1 MKNLIKKI
9 LRESEWDWLEDT
21 REHANYNGHP
31 QGIVKIYDHD
41 EIDRLCDIIDN
52 YNGFPSTNDRNNL
65 HQGLEYRKD
74 ELEEMSAEDNSDYG
88 EAMLTVSFFVEG
100 EPKGYGPNALT
111 VGYWPYEVDQWD
123 IKYWLDDN
131 NYIYNRV
138 YELYDNLEQ
147 VENLFKDYQNPNL
160 MKESSEFDW
169 VNDSSFSEVEM
180 LNDYLKKNTD
190 FYMVF
195 NEDGSNWAIVDIF
208 KKNKK
213 FPLMPYDVA
222 RVRPLKD
229 NIKIQN
235 ILRSLDDK
243 AYNLEVRET
252 RLGQNNRDE
261 IKLIDE
267 FMSVV
272 NSWLKTI

>member
-1 MKNLIKKI
+1 MKKLIKKI
-9 LRESEWDWLEDT
+9 LTEGDFDWLDDT

-65 HQGLEYRKD
+65 HTGLEYRRN
-74 ELEEMSAEDNSDYG
+74 ELEEMSAEDG
-88 EAMLTVSFFVEG
+88 EAMLSVSFFVERRGG
-100 EPKGYGPNALT
+100 ENLLT

-123 IKYWLDDN
+123 IKYWLDEN
-131 NYIYNRV
+131 NTYNRE
-138 YELYDNLEQ
+138 YELYNNLEQ

-195 NEDGSNWAIVDIF
+195 NEDNSNWAIVDIF
-208 KKNKK
+208 
-213 FPLMPYDVA
+213 
-222 RVRPLKD
+222 
-229 NIKIQN
+229 
-235 ILRSLDDK
+235 
-243 AYNLEVRET
+243 
-252 RLGQNNRDE
+252 
-261 IKLIDE
+261 
-267 FMSVV
+267 
-272 NSWLKTI
+272 